1 MLSFPRFYRQARK
14 ELLEEKSNIRRE
26 IEETILLLRETARRH
41 TQAEK
46 IKEGM
51 FMRLIVRV
59 VELIKRSYEGL
70 VVLEAS
76 YGPTDP
82 DPEARALLVDVTVP
96 IQALVHRSQLYI
108 PGHGSKVRMLGL
120 MTGVIFFSLSKQ
132 SGLQGFY
139 DPVPSCAKSL
149 HIRYT
154 FGGRM
159 HYCEIPDYKPVVLPL
174 GGKQRQWS
182 AVHDY

>member
-1 MLSFPRFYRQARK
+1 VLSFPRFYRQARK

-59 VELIKRSYEGL
+59 VELITAFLRRSGGSRSVIRANRSGSRGQSSHCRRDGPNPGPCSQEPAVHTWSSLEGSNAEL
-70 VVLEAS
+70 DDGRLFS
-76 YGPTDP
+76 P
-82 DPEARALLVDVTVP
+82 
-96 IQALVHRSQLYI
+96 SQ
-108 PGHGSKVRMLGL
+108 
-120 MTGVIFFSLSKQ
+120 Q

-149 HIRYT
+149 RIRYT
-154 FGGRM
+154 FGGRL

-174 GGKQRQWS
+174 GGKQSR
-182 AVHDY
+182 

>member
-26 IEETILLLRETARRH
+26 IEETIFLLRETARRH

-51 FMRLIVRV
+51 FMRLIVRM
-59 VELIKRSYEGL
+59 VELINRSREGL

-82 DPEARALLVDVTVP
+82 DPEARALIVDVTVA

-108 PGHGSKVRMLGL
+108 PGHRSKV
-120 MTGVIFFSLSKQ
+120 
-132 SGLQGFY
+132 
-139 DPVPSCAKSL
+139 
-149 HIRYT
+149 
-154 FGGRM
+154 
-159 HYCEIPDYKPVVLPL
+159 
-174 GGKQRQWS
+174 
-182 AVHDY
+182 